1 MAEKQVSVRIKAE
14 GASQLKAEF
23 QSIGAEAQKSFGAID
38 RGARGGGQALQN
50 VGFQVQDF
58 AVQVAAGTDVS
69 RALAQQLPQL
79 LSGLGLVGVLFGT
92 VTAVAIPLFAAF
104 GMGTDKA
111 KELEASVN
119 DLNSAMSALRSATN
133 AAKVDPEKLFG
144 DFGAGAAQA
153 REVLEIQRQ
162 IAAARTQNAL
172 VKTSG
177 AIAEMFGRPEDVDA
191 LRAKIAALRAEIAQ
205 AEANPNGAF
214 EFNFASARVQLEY
227 LEEDYRTT
235 LANIAD
241 SFGLAFDGNEAKVLA
256 LVDALQA
263 LSTAEGPRAQAD
275 AMAGVRAA
283 IIDAAAA
290 GGVLSEEAIVLL
302 QNLTDAELA
311 ALGLAAVDIA
321 SPISAAAAEA
331 GGLASNLWD
340 AAAAQNAFN
349 RAHMTYGKVG
359 ARGDPRQFMGGGATP
374 FVPSPEVV
382 AEADAMLNPRPARR
396 GGGGGRRGGGGGGG
410 GVSQAER
417 EAARIYD
424 QTRTAAEKY
433 AIELEKLND
442 LHKSG
447 HLDTETY
454 NRAVEKLGKDL
465 SKTGD
470 LGKKA
475 GSTIRSA
482 FDNVFDD
489 PAAALKDLAKQLL
502 QMALY
507 AELAKSF
514 PRVFGSSGFIPL
526 MNANG
531 NVFEGGMVQA
541 FAAGGIVS
549 SATMFPMK
557 NGMGVMGEAGPEAIM
572 PLTRIGGKLGVMA
585 QGGGGGSNVQVNVI
599 NQTTGVVQ
607 SSERRGPRGERQVDV
622 LISES
627 FASGRQDSALR
638 SRFGSKPMPVK
649 R

>member
-162 IAAARTQNAL
+162 IAAARAENAL
-172 VKTSG
+172 AQTSS
-177 AIAEMFGRPEDVDA
+177 AIVQMFGRPEDVDA
-191 LRAKIAALRAEIAQ
+191 LRAKISALRAEIAQ
-205 AEANPNGAF
+205 AEANPNGVLD
-214 EFNFASARVQLEY
+214 FNFASARVQLEY

-235 LANIAD
+235 LANIAA
-241 SFGLAFDGNEAKVLA
+241 SFDIAFDGNEAQVLA
-256 LVDALQA
+256 LVDALQQVG
-263 LSTAEGPRAQAD
+263 TANGPAAQAD
-275 AMAGVRAA
+275 AMANLRGA
-283 IIDAAAA
+283 ILDAAEA
-290 GGVLSEEAIVLL
+290 GGVLSEEALVLL
-302 QNLTDAELA
+302 ENLTDAELA
-311 ALGLAAVDIA
+311 ALGLASVDIA
-321 SPISAAAAEA
+321 SPIAAGADEAARLAQNIALAAQASLNYGKIQNTGQSGPDAARRSVMHLNAPGLMTGTIA
-331 GGLASNLWD
+331 GGAGGVYV
-340 AAAAQNAFN
+340 AP
-349 RAHMTYGKVG
+349 
-359 ARGDPRQFMGGGATP
+359 RG
-374 FVPSPEVV
+374 
-382 AEADAMLNPRPARR
+382 

-454 NRAVEKLGKDL
+454 NRAVEKLGNDL

-475 GSTIRSA
+475 ASAIRSA
-482 FDNVFDD
+482 FDNLFDD
-489 PAAALKDLAKQLL
+489 PAAALKNLSKQLF

-507 AELAKSF
+507 AQLAKSF
-514 PRVFGSSGFIPL
+514 PAVFGSSGFIPL

-531 NVFEGGMVQA
+531 NVFEGGTVQA

-585 QGGGGGSNVQVNVI
+585 QGGGGAANVQVNVI
-599 NQTTGVVQ
+599 NQSSGAVQ
-607 SSERRGPRGERQVDV
+607 TSERRGPRGERQVDV